1 MAEEPW
7 LAVPGYV
14 RMIFVTWRI
23 HFTEA
28 DLDKVQ
34 ICDTA
39 GPLTETVFAFSF
51 LRCPMQ
57 PRGLFAGW
65 RTAALGQLTSQM
77 TPLATLVPVG
87 TRGVDFYTLTGRA
100 ATIEQGVMALLAVPD
115 QDMLAEIELFDRSRR
130 LPKQAWAVATD
141 EAARRDLANAIGAAY
156 RLLVE
161 PHWPRI
167 SGQLHAAQVAR
178 YRLLRDGGP
187 ERLLA
192 SLGLPTIRWRSPVL
206 EIQAIS
212 DVDLHLTGSGI
223 ALVPSLFAGRI
234 PGLHL
239 NSRQPA
245 APPRLVLPSLDVTA
259 GNQPGGDPRGGGQ
272 ALGALL
278 GKTRAAVLAA
288 VALGCTTTELAQRC
302 EVSLAAASQHATV
315 LRNAGLITTSRQGS
329 AVLHVLTPLGA
340 GLLGDLAEGQ
350 SWLNASSST
359 SRPSFSNSG
368 PITNGGRKRSTL
380 P

>member
-1 MAEEPW
+1 
-7 LAVPGYV
+7 
-14 RMIFVTWRI
+14 MIFVTWRI

-28 DLDKVQ
+28 DLDRIQ
-34 ICDTA
+34 IRDSP

-51 LRCPMQ
+51 LRCPLQ
-57 PRGLFAGW
+57 PQGLFSGW
-65 RTAALGQLTSQM
+65 RTVAIGHLTSEM
-77 TPLATLVPVG
+77 TPLAAMVPVG
-87 TRGVDFYTLTGRA
+87 SRGPDFYTLTGEA
-100 ATIEQGVMALLAVPD
+100 PTIEQGIMALLAVPSE
-115 QDMLAEIELFDRSRR
+115 DMIAEFEAFARYRR
-130 LPKQAWAVATD
+130 LPKRAWAVATD
-141 EAARRDLANAIGAAY
+141 EAARRDLADAIRAAY

-161 PHWPRI
+161 PYWPRI
-167 SGQLHAAQVAR
+167 SAQLHAAQVAR
-178 YRLLRDGGP
+178 HRLLRDGGP

-192 SLGLPTIRWRSPVL
+192 SLRCRTIQWRSPVL
-206 EIQAIS
+206 ELQGTS
-212 DVDLHLTGSGI
+212 DVDLHLNGTGI

-234 PGLHL
+234 PALHL
-239 NSRQPA
+239 DGRYPD
-245 APPRLVLPSLDVTA
+245 APPRLVLPSLDLAA
-259 GNQPGGDPRGGGQ
+259 GNQPGGDPRGGGE

-278 GKTRAAVLAA
+278 GKTRAAALAA

-340 GLLGDLAEGQ
+340 GLLGDLAAGQ
-350 SWLNASSST
+350 SWLNAFSST

-368 PITNGGRKRSTL
+368 LITNGGRKRSTL